1 MKDKTAPTCPICIH
15 FPITKFVVSHSFV
28 LRASPVRWPLLLV
41 AFAEVGSASCRRVS
55 DRRTRRRKRLSS
67 RSVDHRYRTFV
78 FKLACRRTPL
88 SALQTDKLPRIRI
101 VVSDPYPYVVASGQ
115 KNRMLSAK
123 GQPP

>member
-1 MKDKTAPTCPICIH
+1 M
-15 FPITKFVVSHSFV
+15 
-28 LRASPVRWPLLLV
+28 
-41 AFAEVGSASCRRVS
+41 
-55 DRRTRRRKRLSS
+55 SS

-101 VVSDPYPYVVASGQ
+101 VVSDPYPYLVASGQ

-123 GQPP
+123 GQPPMSPEDIQSSVAAPQKEDPGSGVAVWPASQCPAGRARTLASLIC